1 MKLITGLGN
10 FGEKYRFTRHN
21 AGFMALDYMSLN
33 SVFPDFSFSY
43 ESKFKGEIAKVNHNG
58 ETLIFLKHHTY
69 MNLSGEAVIAVM
81 NFYKIAK
88 EDLLVIH
95 DDIDMPVGKI
105 RFRAK
110 GSDGGQ
116 KGIRSIIQVLGGATD
131 FDRLKIGIGPQL
143 NLSAEAYVL
152 QNFSDEQMVEL
163 KDVLKR
169 VEQAVDI
176 YLKDGINAAQSKF
189 N

>member
-1 MKLITGLGN
+1 MKLIVGLGN
-10 FGEKYRFTRHN
+10 FGEKYKFTRHN
-21 AGFMALDYMSLN
+21 AGFMALDYISLN

-43 ESKFKGEIAKVNHNG
+43 ESKFKGEIAKVNHQG
-58 ETLIFLKHHTY
+58 ESIIFLKPHTY
-69 MNLSGEAVIAVM
+69 MNLSGESVIAVM
-81 NFYKIAK
+81 NFYKISK
-88 EDLLVIH
+88 EDLLVVH

-131 FDRLKIGIGPQL
+131 FDRLKIGIGPQM
-143 NLSAEAYVL
+143 NLSAETYVL
-152 QNFSDEQMVEL
+152 QNFSQEQLTEL
-163 KDVLKR
+163 KTVLKT
-169 VEQAVDI
+169 VEQAIDV